1 MNHLNCILNQWCK
14 ISLQATT

>member
-1 MNHLNCILNQWCK
+1 MNHLNRILSQWCK